1 MEPSAPNALRV
12 VLADDSALIREGV
25 ARLLGAAGMEVVAET
40 HDTVGLLAA
49 VQREHPDV
57 AIVDIRMPP
66 TFALEGL
73 EAAHRIRA
81 NQPATAVLLLSTYV
95 VVEDAMD
102 LLSSSSGGVGY
113 LLKDNVSNAD
123 EFVAAVR
130 RVAAGGTA
138 IDSSLVTE
146 LFSRQR
152 RLDPLAQLT
161 PRERDVLALMAQ
173 GRSNAG
179 IAGELWV
186 TEGSVEKYV
195 KSVLGKLGIEPDHHD
210 HRRVLAVLTYLEN
223 R

>member
-1 MEPSAPNALRV
+1 M
-12 VLADDSALIREGV
+12 LADDSALIREGV

-81 NQPATAVLLLSTYV
+81 NQPSTAVLLLSTYV